1 MPPFSTRPRPA
12 APRASYMYNRHRTRV
27 TGASVVSNAIR
38 SVFGGA
44 YFSAFCILRIFD
56 PLCVLRIACCVLRT
70 GQPSLTRICVLRIAY
85 CVFTYPFLPA
95 LRTQYAIL
103 KPCQT
108 VLRNTQ
114 KAASIRN
121 WSIALRMALLTAHL
135 HGRSKTMTRREVY
148 RAYLIGKQKDGG
160 GAGLGGR
167 STTFVLLLANAAIYS
182 RLSLWVRTLWSACPL
197 QTRVTLTRHP
207 PVTVAP
213 RCAPSTGTPP
223 PSPIDQKARST
234 QKQTQCTV
242 ATRPRVSHPHA
253 RACATGRG
261 SSCGCAQSQLRARRS
276 TRRQIPV
283 G

>member
-38 SVFGGA
+38 SVLGGA

-70 GQPSLTRICVLRIAY
+70 GQPSLTRISVLRIAY

-95 LRTQYAIL
+95 LRTQYAIR

-197 QTRVTLTRHP
+197 QTRVTLSLVTRQSPWHP
-207 PVTVAP
+207 GVHRPQAHRHRHRSIKRQDQLRSKLSAPSQHDLASATPTHEHAP
-213 RCAPSTGTPP
+213 RVGVVVV
-223 PSPIDQKARST
+223 DARNLSFE
-234 QKQTQCTV
+234 
-242 ATRPRVSHPHA
+242 
-253 RACATGRG
+253 
-261 SSCGCAQSQLRARRS
+261 L
-276 TRRQIPV
+276 V
-283 G
+283 GPLDAKSL